1 MFAMGAG
8 LIISDFF
15 VVLQDAISAVHS
27 LVLVSMQPH
36 SFRANKGP
44 PSEVH
49 MSPYDAINKLDTA
62 RLHGILGLRRCE
74 RPRDMFM
81 DLGIWDYMG
90 DTL

>member
-36 SFRANKGP
+36 SFRANK
-44 PSEVH
+44 
-49 MSPYDAINKLDTA
+49 
-62 RLHGILGLRRCE
+62 
-74 RPRDMFM
+74 RDMFM
-81 DLGIWDYMG
+81 NLGIWDYMG